1 MIHYIKDSTLIIE
14 GGFEAISSGINGGRR
29 HVDCLFNH
37 QVQPDFDHSRPA
49 QYMER
54 LADSLQ
60 IRIPYFG
67 LLTAV
72 KMDDLCVRTDNYL
85 TTFVTAGVTHPSGFR
100 VRANITGNGSGNGNE
115 NLNGAGTINII
126 LVVNGIMSEG
136 AMAGAIITA
145 TEAKG
150 LALMEM
156 GYDFLGTTTDAV
168 IIAYREHS
176 SPYIEY
182 AGSYTEFGEKITGTV
197 VRCVKEGMRKTE
209 KRNGDG
215 EWNGM
220 NEYE

>member
-1 MIHYIKDSTLIIE
+1 MRHYTKDSTLIIE
-14 GGFEAISSGINGGRR
+14 GEFEAISSGINGGRAC
-29 HVDCLFNH
+29 VECLFNH
-37 QVQPDFDHSRPA
+37 QVQPGFNHFEPA
-49 QYMER
+49 QYLDR

-60 IRIPYFG
+60 IRRPYFG

-72 KMDDLCVRTDNYL
+72 NMDDLCVRTDDYL
-85 TTFVTAGVTHPSGFR
+85 TTFVTAGITHPSGFR
-100 VRANITGNGSGNGNE
+100 VKDGE
-115 NLNGAGTINII
+115 AGTINII
-126 LVVNGIMSEG
+126 LVVNGILSEG

-168 IIAYREHS
+168 IIAYQKHS

-197 VRCVKEGMRKTE
+197 VRCVKEGIRNTE

-215 EWNGM
+215 

>member
-1 MIHYIKDSTLIIE
+1 MIHYIKDSTLIIKGE
-14 GGFEAISSGINGGRR
+14 FEALSSGINGGRR

-37 QVQPDFDHSRPA
+37 QVLPDFDHSEPA
-49 QYMER
+49 QYMAR
-54 LADSLQ
+54 LADSHQ

-72 KMDDLCVRTDNYL
+72 SMDDLCVRTDDYL
-85 TTFVTAGVTHPSGFR
+85 TIFVTAGITHPSGFR
-100 VRANITGNGSGNGNE
+100 VGGNITGNGNE
-115 NLNGAGTINII
+115 NGNGAGTINII
-126 LVVNGIMSEG
+126 LVADARLSEG

-168 IIAYREHS
+168 IVAYRKHS
-176 SPYIEY
+176 LPHIEY

-197 VRCVKEGMRKTE
+197 VRCVTEGLRKSE
-209 KRNGDG
+209 ERD
-215 EWNGM
+215 EVGM
-220 NEYE
+220 

>member
-14 GGFEAISSGINGGRR
+14 GEFEALSSGINGGRR

-37 QVQPDFDHSRPA
+37 QVLPDFDHSEPA
-49 QYMER
+49 QYMDR
-54 LADSLQ
+54 LAGSLQ
-60 IRIPYFG
+60 IRRPYFG

-72 KMDDLCVRTDNYL
+72 SMDDLCVRTDDYL
-85 TTFVTAGVTHPSGFR
+85 TTFVTAGITHPSGFR
-100 VRANITGNGSGNGNE
+100 VGGNITGNGNENGNG
-115 NLNGAGTINII
+115 NGAGTINII
-126 LVVNGIMSEG
+126 LVADARLSEG

-168 IIAYREHS
+168 IVAYRKHS
-176 SPYIEY
+176 LPHIEY

-197 VRCVKEGMRKTE
+197 VRCVKEGLRKSGE
-209 KRNGDG
+209 GD
-215 EWNGM
+215 EVGM
-220 NEYE
+220 

>member
-37 QVQPDFDHSRPA
+37 QVQPDFDHSKPA

-60 IRIPYFG
+60 IRRPYFG

-72 KMDDLCVRTDNYL
+72 NMDDLCVRTDGYL

-100 VRANITGNGSGNGNE
+100 VKDSE
-115 NLNGAGTINII
+115 AGTINII
-126 LVVNGIMSEG
+126 LVVNGSLSEG

-150 LALMEM
+150 LALMEI
-156 GYDFLGTTTDAV
+156 GCDFLGTTTDAV
-168 IIAYREHS
+168 IIAYQEHS

-197 VRCVKEGMRKTE
+197 VRCVKEGMRNTE
-209 KRNGDG
+209 KRNGD
-215 EWNGM
+215 EDK
-220 NEYE
+220 NECE

>member
-1 MIHYIKDSTLIIE
+1 MRHYTKDSTLIIE
-14 GGFEAISSGINGGRR
+14 GEFEAISSGINGGRAC
-29 HVDCLFNH
+29 VECLFNH
-37 QVQPDFDHSRPA
+37 QVQPGFNHFEPA
-49 QYMER
+49 QYLDR

-60 IRIPYFG
+60 IRRPYFG

-72 KMDDLCVRTDNYL
+72 NMDDLCVRTDDYL
-85 TTFVTAGVTHPSGFR
+85 TTFVTAGITHPSGFR
-100 VRANITGNGSGNGNE
+100 VKDSE
-115 NLNGAGTINII
+115 AGTINII
-126 LVVNGIMSEG
+126 LVVNGILSEG

-168 IIAYREHS
+168 IIAYRKHS
-176 SPYIEY
+176 SAYIEY

-197 VRCVKEGMRKTE
+197 VRCVKEGIRKTE

-215 EWNGM
+215 D
-220 NEYE
+220 EYE

>member
-14 GGFEAISSGINGGRR
+14 GEFEAISSGINGGRAC
-29 HVDCLFNH
+29 VECLFNH
-37 QVQPDFDHSRPA
+37 QVQPGFNHFEPA
-49 QYMER
+49 QYLDR

-60 IRIPYFG
+60 IRRPYFG

-72 KMDDLCVRTDNYL
+72 NMDDLCVRTDDYL
-85 TTFVTAGVTHPSGFR
+85 TTFVTAGITHPSGFR
-100 VRANITGNGSGNGNE
+100 VKDGE
-115 NLNGAGTINII
+115 AGTINII
-126 LVVNGIMSEG
+126 LVVNGILSEG

-168 IIAYREHS
+168 IVAYRKHS

-197 VRCVKEGMRKTE
+197 VRCVKEGIRKTE

-215 EWNGM
+215 D
-220 NEYE
+220 EYE

>member
-1 MIHYIKDSTLIIE
+1 MIHYIKDFTLIIE
-14 GGFEAISSGINGGRR
+14 GEFEAISSGISGGRAC
-29 HVDCLFNH
+29 VECLFNH
-37 QVQPDFDHSRPA
+37 QVQPGFNHFEPA
-49 QYMER
+49 QYLDR
-54 LADSLQ
+54 LADFLQ
-60 IRIPYFG
+60 IRRPYFG

-72 KMDDLCVRTDNYL
+72 NMDDLCVSTDDYL
-85 TTFVTAGVTHPSGFR
+85 TTFVTAGITHPSGFR
-100 VRANITGNGSGNGNE
+100 VRANITGNGSENL

-126 LVVNGIMSEG
+126 LVINGTMSEG

-168 IIAYREHS
+168 IVAYRKHS
-176 SPYIEY
+176 SSYIEY

-197 VRCVKEGMRKTE
+197 VRCVKEGIRKTE
-209 KRNGDG
+209 MRNGDG
-215 EWNGM
+215 

>member
-1 MIHYIKDSTLIIE
+1 MIHYTKDSTLIIE
-14 GGFEAISSGINGGRR
+14 GEFEAISSGINGGRKY
-29 HVDCLFNH
+29 VDCLFNH
-37 QVQPDFDHSRPA
+37 QVQPGFNHFEPA
-49 QYMER
+49 QYLDR

-60 IRIPYFG
+60 LQRPYFG

-72 KMDDLCVRTDNYL
+72 NMDDLCVRTDDYL
-85 TTFVTAGVTHPSGFR
+85 TTFVTAGITHPSGFR
-100 VRANITGNGSGNGNE
+100 VKDSE
-115 NLNGAGTINII
+115 AGTINII
-126 LVVNGIMSEG
+126 LVVNGILSEG

-156 GYDFLGTTTDAV
+156 GCDFLGTTTDAV
-168 IIAYREHS
+168 IIAYRKHS

-197 VRCVKEGMRKTE
+197 VRCVKEGIRKTE
-209 KRNGDG
+209 KRNTDGDG
-215 EWNGM
+215 

>member
-1 MIHYIKDSTLIIE
+1 MRHYIKDSTLIIE
-14 GGFEAISSGINGGRR
+14 GEFEAISSGINGGRG

-37 QVQPDFDHSRPA
+37 QVQPGFNHFEPA
-49 QYMER
+49 QYMDR

-60 IRIPYFG
+60 LQRPYFG

-72 KMDDLCVRTDNYL
+72 NMDDLCVSTDDYL
-85 TTFVTAGVTHPSGFR
+85 TTFVTAGITYPSSFR
-100 VRANITGNGSGNGNE
+100 VKDSE
-115 NLNGAGTINII
+115 AGTINII
-126 LVVNGIMSEG
+126 LVVNGTLSEG

-150 LALMEM
+150 LALIEM

-168 IIAYREHS
+168 IVAYRKHS

-197 VRCVKEGMRKTE
+197 VRCVEEGIRKTE
-209 KRNGDG
+209 KRN
-215 EWNGM
+215 
-220 NEYE
+220 

>member
-14 GGFEAISSGINGGRR
+14 GEFEALSSGINGGRR

-37 QVQPDFDHSRPA
+37 QVQPGFDHSEPA

-60 IRIPYFG
+60 IRGTYFG

-72 KMDDLCVRTDNYL
+72 SMDDLCVRTDDYL
-85 TTFVTAGVTHPSGFR
+85 TTFVTAGITHPSGFR
-100 VRANITGNGSGNGNE
+100 VGGNITGNGNE
-115 NLNGAGTINII
+115 NLNGNGNGAGTINII
-126 LVVNGIMSEG
+126 LVADARLSEG

-168 IIAYREHS
+168 IIAYRKHS
-176 SPYIEY
+176 LPHIEY

-197 VRCVKEGMRKTE
+197 VRCVTEGLRKSGI
-209 KRNGDG
+209 K
-215 EWNGM
+215 
-220 NEYE
+220 NEGGCE

>member
-14 GGFEAISSGINGGRR
+14 GEFEAISSGINGGRG
-29 HVDCLFNH
+29 HVDRLFNH
-37 QVQPDFDHSRPA
+37 QVQPGFNHFEPA
-49 QYMER
+49 QYLDR

-60 IRIPYFG
+60 LQRPYFG

-72 KMDDLCVRTDNYL
+72 NMDDLCVSTDDYL
-85 TTFVTAGVTHPSGFR
+85 TTFVTAGITHPSGFR
-100 VRANITGNGSGNGNE
+100 VRANITGNGSENL
-115 NLNGAGTINII
+115 NLNGARTINII
-126 LVVNGIMSEG
+126 LVVNGTLSEG

-150 LALMEM
+150 LALIEM

-168 IIAYREHS
+168 IVAYRKHS

-197 VRCVKEGMRKTE
+197 VRCVEEGIRKTE

-215 EWNGM
+215 
-220 NEYE
+220 NESD

>member
-14 GGFEAISSGINGGRR
+14 GEFEAISSGINGGRAC
-29 HVDCLFNH
+29 VECLFNH
-37 QVQPDFDHSRPA
+37 QVQPGFNHFEPA
-49 QYMER
+49 QYLDR

-60 IRIPYFG
+60 IRRPYFG

-72 KMDDLCVRTDNYL
+72 NMDDLCVRTDDYL
-85 TTFVTAGVTHPSGFR
+85 TTFVTAGITHPSGFR
-100 VRANITGNGSGNGNE
+100 VKDSE
-115 NLNGAGTINII
+115 AGTINII
-126 LVVNGIMSEG
+126 LVVNGILSEG

-168 IIAYREHS
+168 IIAYRKHS

-197 VRCVKEGMRKTE
+197 VRCVKEGIRKTE

-215 EWNGM
+215 

>member
-1 MIHYIKDSTLIIE
+1 MKHYIKDSTLIIE
-14 GGFEAISSGINGGRR
+14 GEFEAISSGINGGRAC
-29 HVDCLFNH
+29 VECLFNH
-37 QVQPDFDHSRPA
+37 QVQPGFNHFEPA
-49 QYMER
+49 QYLDR
-54 LADSLQ
+54 LANSLQ
-60 IRIPYFG
+60 IRRPYFG

-72 KMDDLCVRTDNYL
+72 NMDDLCVRTDDYL
-85 TTFVTAGVTHPSGFR
+85 TTFVTAGITHPSGFR
-100 VRANITGNGSGNGNE
+100 VKDSE
-115 NLNGAGTINII
+115 AGTINII
-126 LVVNGIMSEG
+126 LVVNGILSEG

-150 LALMEM
+150 LALIEM

-168 IIAYREHS
+168 IVAYRKHS

-197 VRCVKEGMRKTE
+197 VRCVKEGIRKTE

-215 EWNGM
+215 

>member
-14 GGFEAISSGINGGRR
+14 GEFEALSSGINGGRR

-37 QVQPDFDHSRPA
+37 QVLPDFDHSEPA
-49 QYMER
+49 QYMDR
-54 LADSLQ
+54 LAGSLQ
-60 IRIPYFG
+60 IRRPYFG

-72 KMDDLCVRTDNYL
+72 SMDDMCVRTDEYL
-85 TTFVTAGVTHPSGFR
+85 TTFVTAGITHPSGFR
-100 VRANITGNGSGNGNE
+100 VGGNITGNGNENGNG
-115 NLNGAGTINII
+115 NGAGTINII
-126 LVVNGIMSEG
+126 LVADARLSEG

-168 IIAYREHS
+168 IVAYRKHS
-176 SPYIEY
+176 LPHIEY

-197 VRCVKEGMRKTE
+197 VRCVTEGLRKS
-209 KRNGDG
+209 G
-215 EWNGM
+215 ERDEVGM
-220 NEYE
+220 

>member
-1 MIHYIKDSTLIIE
+1 MIHYTKDSTLIIE

-37 QVQPDFDHSRPA
+37 QVQPDFDHFEPA

-60 IRIPYFG
+60 IRRPYFG

-72 KMDDLCVRTDNYL
+72 KMEDLCVRTDDYL
-85 TTFVTAGVTHPSGFR
+85 TTFVTAGITHPSGFR
-100 VRANITGNGSGNGNE
+100 IKDSE
-115 NLNGAGTINII
+115 AGTINII
-126 LVVNGIMSEG
+126 LVVNGTLSEG

-156 GYDFLGTTTDAV
+156 GCDFLGTTTDAV
-168 IIAYREHS
+168 IVAYQKHS
-176 SPYIEY
+176 SPYLEY

-197 VRCVKEGMRKTE
+197 VRSVKEGMGKTE
-209 KRNGDG
+209 KRNGYV
-215 EWNGM
+215 NK
-220 NEYE
+220 YE

>member
-37 QVQPDFDHSRPA
+37 QVQPDFDHSGPA

-54 LADSLQ
+54 LADSLP
-60 IRIPYFG
+60 IRRPYFG

-72 KMDDLCVRTDNYL
+72 NMNDLCVRTDDYL

-100 VRANITGNGSGNGNE
+100 VRANITGNGNE

-126 LVVNGIMSEG
+126 LVVNGTLLEG

-168 IIAYREHS
+168 IIAYHKHS
-176 SPYIEY
+176 STHIEY
-182 AGSYTEFGEKITGTV
+182 AGSYTEFGGKITGTV
-197 VRCVKEGMRKTE
+197 VRCVEEGMRKTE

-215 EWNGM
+215 

>member
-1 MIHYIKDSTLIIE
+1 MRHYIKDSTLIIE
-14 GGFEAISSGINGGRR
+14 GEFEALSSGINGGRAC
-29 HVDCLFNH
+29 VECLFNH
-37 QVQPDFDHSRPA
+37 QVQPGFNHFEPA
-49 QYMER
+49 QYLDR

-60 IRIPYFG
+60 IRRPYFG

-72 KMDDLCVRTDNYL
+72 NMDDLCVRTDDYL
-85 TTFVTAGVTHPSGFR
+85 TTFVTAGITHPSGFR
-100 VRANITGNGSGNGNE
+100 VKDSE
-115 NLNGAGTINII
+115 AGTINII
-126 LVVNGIMSEG
+126 LVVNGILSEG

-168 IIAYREHS
+168 IIAYQKHS

-197 VRCVKEGMRKTE
+197 VRCVKEGIRNTE
-209 KRNGDG
+209 KKNGDG
-215 EWNGM
+215 

>member
-29 HVDCLFNH
+29 NVDCLFNH
-37 QVQPDFDHSRPA
+37 QVQPHFDHSGPV

-60 IRIPYFG
+60 IRRPYFG

-72 KMDDLCVRTDNYL
+72 NMDDLCVRTDDYL
-85 TTFVTAGVTHPSGFR
+85 TTFVTAGITHPSGFR
-100 VRANITGNGSGNGNE
+100 VRTNITGNGNGNE

-168 IIAYREHS
+168 IIAYQKHS
-176 SPYIEY
+176 STHIEY
-182 AGSYTEFGEKITGTV
+182 AGSYTEFGGKITGTV
-197 VRCVKEGMRKTE
+197 VRCVKEGVKKTE
-209 KRNGDG
+209 KRNGGGIFHIEDT
-215 EWNGM
+215 
-220 NEYE
+220 

>member
-1 MIHYIKDSTLIIE
+1 MRHYIKDSTLIIE
-14 GGFEAISSGINGGRR
+14 GGFEAISSGINGGRGY
-29 HVDCLFNH
+29 VDRLFNH
-37 QVQPDFDHSRPA
+37 QVQPGFNHFEPA
-49 QYMER
+49 QYMDR
-54 LADSLQ
+54 LADSRQL
-60 IRIPYFG
+60 RRPYFG

-72 KMDDLCVRTDNYL
+72 NMDDLCVRTDDYL
-85 TTFVTAGVTHPSGFR
+85 TTFVTAGITHPSGFR
-100 VRANITGNGSGNGNE
+100 VKDTE
-115 NLNGAGTINII
+115 AGTINII
-126 LVVNGIMSEG
+126 LVVNGILSEG

-168 IIAYREHS
+168 IIAYRKHS

-197 VRCVKEGMRKTE
+197 VRCVKEGIRKTE

-215 EWNGM
+215 D
-220 NEYE
+220 EYE

>member
-1 MIHYIKDSTLIIE
+1 MRHYIKDSTLIIE
-14 GGFEAISSGINGGRR
+14 GEFEALSSGINGGRG
-29 HVDCLFNH
+29 HVDRLFNH
-37 QVQPDFDHSRPA
+37 QVQPGFNHFEPA
-49 QYMER
+49 QYMDR

-60 IRIPYFG
+60 LQRPYFG

-72 KMDDLCVRTDNYL
+72 NMDDLCVRTDDYL
-85 TTFVTAGVTHPSGFR
+85 TTFVTAGITHPSGFR
-100 VRANITGNGSGNGNE
+100 VKDSE
-115 NLNGAGTINII
+115 AGTINII
-126 LVVNGIMSEG
+126 LVVNGILSEG

-168 IIAYREHS
+168 IIAYQKHCE
-176 SPYIEY
+176 PFIEY

-197 VRCVKEGMRKTE
+197 VRCVKEGIRKTE

-215 EWNGM
+215 D
-220 NEYE
+220 EYE

>member
-1 MIHYIKDSTLIIE
+1 MIHYIKDFTLIIE

-37 QVQPDFDHSRPA
+37 QVQPDFDHSGPA
-49 QYMER
+49 QYMEL
-54 LADSLQ
+54 LADSLP
-60 IRIPYFG
+60 IRRPYFG

-72 KMDDLCVRTDNYL
+72 NMNDLCVKTDDYL
-85 TTFVTAGVTHPSGFR
+85 KTFVTAGITHPSGFR
-100 VRANITGNGSGNGNE
+100 FTDSE
-115 NLNGAGTINII
+115 AGTINII
-126 LVVNGIMSEG
+126 LVVSGTLSEG

-168 IIAYREHS
+168 IIAYQKHS
-176 SPYIEY
+176 LPYIEY
-182 AGSYTEFGEKITGTV
+182 AGSYTEFGEKITETV
-197 VRCVKEGMRKTE
+197 VRCVKEGIMKTN
-209 KRNGDG
+209 KRNGYR
-215 EWNGM
+215 

>member
-1 MIHYIKDSTLIIE
+1 MRHHIKDSTLVIE
-14 GGFEAISSGINGGRR
+14 GEFEALSSGINGGRAC
-29 HVDCLFNH
+29 VECLFNH
-37 QVQPDFDHSRPA
+37 QVQPGFNHFEPA
-49 QYMER
+49 QYMDR

-60 IRIPYFG
+60 LQRPYFG

-72 KMDDLCVRTDNYL
+72 NMDDLCVRTDDYL
-85 TTFVTAGVTHPSGFR
+85 TTFVTAGITHPSGFR
-100 VRANITGNGSGNGNE
+100 VKDSE
-115 NLNGAGTINII
+115 AGTINII
-126 LVVNGIMSEG
+126 LVVNGILSEG

-168 IIAYREHS
+168 IVAYRKHS

-197 VRCVKEGMRKTE
+197 VRCVKEGLRKTE
-209 KRNGDG
+209 MRNGDG
-215 EWNGM
+215 NFHIEDT
-220 NEYE
+220 